1 MGRRYFLAKE
11 REKSVLA
18 ERWYFRSRF
27 YISAVTRREMK
38 SLKLNF
44 KLRPKKGETFR
55 NRGEEEKRRHE
66 CILRNE

>member
-18 ERWYFRSRF
+18 EKWHFRIRF

-44 KLRPKKGETFR
+44 KLMPKKG
-55 NRGEEEKRRHE
+55 GEKKA
-66 CILRNE
+66 